1 MLAQEPTVLLLDEP
15 AAGVAQ
21 REAEALAPLLTEV
34 RDHLDAAIL
43 VIEHDLGVLGDVADR
58 IVALDH
64 GRVVADG
71 PPQEVLDDPAVIA
84 AYLGR

>member
-1 MLAQEPTVLLLDEP
+1 VLLLDEP

-21 REAEALAPLLTEV
+21 REAEALGPLLAEV
-34 RDHLDAAIL
+34 RDQLDAAIL

-64 GRVVADG
+64 GRVVAAG
-71 PPQEVLDDPAVIA
+71 APHSVLVDPAVTS
-84 AYLGR
+84 AYLGASLGA